1 MAKKNSSKE
10 SVTVSGEREDVKR
23 EVAKSPDCFHVYVN
37 DVQVQ
42 TSPWDMR
49 LILGR
54 VDEAPTSDKPTA
66 TIKQVGE
73 LHMSL
78 ELAKR
83 LAMMMIGQLQVYEG
97 RFGRI
102 PTPKDMSEDKPKD
115 TKTPGASTAPAP
127 LSSQ

>member
-1 MAKKNSSKE
+1 MIKKTSSKE
-10 SVTVSGEREDVKR
+10 SATVSEDRQDVNR
-23 EVAKSPDCFHVYVN
+23 EVVKSPDCFHVYVN

-54 VDEAPTSDKPTA
+54 VDEPATPGKPTV
-66 TIKQVGE
+66 TIKQLGE

-83 LAMMMIGQLQVYEG
+83 LAMMVIAQLQAYEG

-102 PTPKDMSEDKPKD
+102 PAPKDVPEDKPKD
-115 TKTPGASTAPAP
+115 TKTLGASTAPSRP
-127 LSSQ
+127 SSQ